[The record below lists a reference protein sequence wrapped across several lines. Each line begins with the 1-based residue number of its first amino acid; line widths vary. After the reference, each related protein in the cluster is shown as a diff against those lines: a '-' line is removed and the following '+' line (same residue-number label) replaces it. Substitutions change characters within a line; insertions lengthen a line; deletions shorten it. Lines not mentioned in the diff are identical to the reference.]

1 MVKVIFIDD
10 NYLYQ
15 NFPLPK
21 RLDRAALLSIIQL
34 EQFTSMQ
41 DLLGTCLYE
50 HLESQVFDQDLTA
63 DEETL
68 FKLVK
73 YSLAMFAAKAV
84 ISIMRTGAAPTKNE
98 ESVQDQYIIDALVA
112 QIDSKSKYINARVIE
127 FVKGNT
133 ALKEIATGDDCD
145 SEDLFNEDAYQGS
158 VYFPSALSDQD
169 PDSNED
175 GE

>member
-34 EQFTSMQ
+34 EQFTSLQ

-50 HLESQVFDQDLTA
+50 HLEQQVFDQSLTT
-63 DEETL
+63 EETEL

-73 YSLAMFAAKAV
+73 YTLAMYAAKATV
-84 ISIMRTGAAPTKNE
+84 AMLRSGAANTKNE
-98 ESVQDQYIIDALVA
+98 ESVQDQYVIDALTS
-112 QIDSKSKYINARVIE
+112 QIDSKAKYINARIVDYI
-127 FVKGNT
+127 KSTT
-133 ALKEIATGDDCD
+133 ALKTIATAEACD
-145 SEDLFNEDAYQGS
+145 NDLFNENDVYQGS
-158 VYFPSALSDQD
+158 VYYPYKPTDTTC
-169 PDSNED
+169 E
-175 GE
+175 